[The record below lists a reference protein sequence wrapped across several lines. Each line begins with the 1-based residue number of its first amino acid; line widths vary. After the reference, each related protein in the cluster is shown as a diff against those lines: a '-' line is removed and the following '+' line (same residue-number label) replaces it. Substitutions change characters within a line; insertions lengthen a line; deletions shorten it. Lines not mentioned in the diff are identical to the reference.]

1 MQDQAKKTDEEKNL
15 DETIAQV
22 LADLSNLQS
31 ASEDEENHEFIR
43 NRANL
48 YAELGILYVRKNNT
62 AKARDY
68 LMAALRDFI
77 KLDDKVAIASTK
89 SSIGSMYLN
98 NGDYI
103 TAKSFFTEAYSFW
116 HDAPYLNER
125 IAALNSLG
133 ICELNLGNEEAG
145 VEKVLKAISIAA
157 KLRDDAEFLFSIE
170 ILLRYFE
177 EKKDYDVLRELKYK
191 ALEYWSQDSKFI
203 LRSYKTLI
211 DIGVLSQILEDYPTA
226 MKHFKEAFN
235 ISLEIGDFKRA
246 YLAQGFIAET
256 YVSLKEIDKAKETY
270 LNAYMIALLIDL
282 ESNKED
288 TEEAEQMKA
297 ALIMLGV
304 SPEIIHEKKK
314 EALEEKKKLKKEL
327 EEAKTKAS

>member
-1 MQDQAKKTDEEKNL
+1 MQDQTKSPEKEKNL
-15 DETIAQV
+15 DETINQV
-22 LADLSNLQS
+22 LADLSKLQS
-31 ASEDEENHEFIR
+31 QIEDSENLDYIR
-43 NRANL
+43 KRANL
-48 YAELGILYVRKNNT
+48 YAELGILYSQVNNIN
-62 AKARDY
+62 KARDY

-89 SSIGSMYLN
+89 SSIGSIYLT

-103 TAKSFFTEAYSFW
+103 TAKSFFSEAYSFW
-116 HDAPYLNER
+116 NEAPYLNER

-133 ICELNLGNEEAG
+133 ICELNLGNEDSG

-177 EKKDYDVLRELKYK
+177 EKKNYDVLRELKYK

-203 LRSYKTLI
+203 LRKYKTLI
-211 DIGVLSQILEDYPTA
+211 DIGVLSQILDDYTTA
-226 MKHFKEAFN
+226 LKNFKEAFN

-256 YVSLKEIDKAKETY
+256 FVSLKEIEKAKETY

-327 EEAKTKAS
+327 EDAKKKSE